1 MVNDNFPVG
10 ANNTDKVHEN
20 ENFPMSY
27 ETRKGKCN
35 FHVKISDGFLSI
47 DSVEKKQLKIRFW
60 CTSWLGYKKWYFVG
74 N

>member
-1 MVNDNFPVG
+1 LFIHENDEKNLVVNDNFPVG

-20 ENFPMSY
+20 ENFPTSY

-47 DSVEKKQLKIRFW
+47 DSVEKN
-60 CTSWLGYKKWYFVG
+60 S
-74 N
+74 